1 MHDHVLGL
9 DHIVVAV
16 SDLASS
22 AERWRALGFT
32 VSQRGLHSAYLGTAN
47 HTIMFEDD
55 YVELLGVLTSTEFN
69 APTRDFIATGAGL
82 ERLALRSDDAEAGLA
97 ALKRDGLAGST
108 GPFEFRRPVDLDD
121 GSTGEAGF
129 RIFQWPPEP
138 APGGARLFA
147 CQHLT
152 RETVWLPSLIKHRNG
167 ARGLKRIEIVVA
179 DPCAEAE
186 ACARLLALPAVASA
200 NDGSQVVAMQPRGAD
215 LIFADAATFAKRW
228 GREPGES
235 LPPCGIV
242 LASSDLAPA
251 RPFADAASPDG
262 LLISAAV
269 DGALL
274 GWESVTGAA
283 A

>member
-16 SDLASS
+16 SDLATS
-22 AERWRALGFT
+22 AQRWRTLGFT
-32 VSQRGLHSAYLGTAN
+32 VSPRGLHSTYLGTAN

-69 APTRDFIATGAGL
+69 APTRDFLTGGAGL
-82 ERLALRSDDAEAGLA
+82 ERLALRSDNAEAGLA
-97 ALKRDGLAGST
+97 ALKRGGLDGST

-121 GSTGEAGF
+121 GSVGEAGF
-129 RIFQWPPEP
+129 RIFQWPLEP

-152 RETVWLPSLIKHRNG
+152 RETVWLPSLVKHRNG

-179 DPCAEAE
+179 DPFAEAE
-186 ACARLLALPAVASA
+186 LCARLLALPASA
-200 NDGSQVVAMQPRGAD
+200 RDGAQIVAMQPGGAD
-215 LIFADAATFAKRW
+215 LVFVDAATFAKRW
-228 GREPGES
+228 ARGPNED
-235 LPPCGIV
+235 LPRCGVV
-242 LASSDLAPA
+242 LASDDLAAA

-269 DGALL
+269 DGALI
-274 GWESVTGAA
+274 GWETVSGGSA
-283 A
+283 